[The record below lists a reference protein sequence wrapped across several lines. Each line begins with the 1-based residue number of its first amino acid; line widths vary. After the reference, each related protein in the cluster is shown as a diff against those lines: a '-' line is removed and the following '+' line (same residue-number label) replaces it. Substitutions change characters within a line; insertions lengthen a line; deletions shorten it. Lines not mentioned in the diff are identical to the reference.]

1 MKTKPERRGYLPR
14 VWLVDA
20 YRAGEQ
26 KQLRALAASLGW
38 PYQVISLRYRKWEV
52 QTNLFRGQD
61 LHGVDR
67 ARSSPLSPPW
77 PDLVLSAGMRNEPVC
92 RWIKEQSGGHSKTVF
107 IGRLWA
113 DPAHFDLV
121 VTTPQYRVPARPNVL
136 KNDLPLHRVN
146 RQALALAAEQWAPR
160 LQYLPRPYIAVN
172 IGGTSG
178 PYAFG
183 RRAAQRLMRDASA
196 LVEARGGSMLVTSS
210 ARTPAAVMDDIVAS
224 QDRVPMHF
232 YRWRPKDPDNP
243 YQGFLALAD
252 ELIVTADSIAMLSE
266 ACATG
271 RPLHMF
277 DLGMGPFSMRWDM
290 YYGREGK
297 PPMTPTSPSDRD
309 CERSDLQLLTLLY
322 RGLMRWGW
330 KHLTRDISQVHRR
343 LIESGLAQWLSLESS
358 LGRGGA
364 DAAEP
369 DVGREQQS
377 PDMRRALE
385 RIAALVDRS
394 RVVQA
399 SFR

>member
-1 MKTKPERRGYLPR
+1 MKTKPGRRSYTPR
-14 VWLVDA
+14 VWVVDA

-38 PYQVISLRYRKWEV
+38 PYQVISLKYRKWEV
-52 QTNLFRGQD
+52 KTNLFRGRD
-61 LHGVDR
+61 LRGVDL

-92 RWIKEQSGGHSKTVF
+92 RWIKEQSGGRSRIVF

-121 VTTPQYRVPARPNVL
+121 VTTPQYRLPARPNVL

-146 RQALALAAEQWAPR
+146 RQALALAAEQWAAR
-160 LQYLPRPYIAVN
+160 LQHLPRPYIAVN
-172 IGGTSG
+172 IGGNSG

-183 RRAAQRLMRDASA
+183 RRAAQRLMRDAGA
-196 LVEARGGSMLVTSS
+196 LAEARGGSLLVTSS
-210 ARTPAAVMDDIVAS
+210 ARTPAAIMDIVAR

-271 RPLHMF
+271 RPLYMF

-290 YYGREGK
+290 YYGRRNQAAAAQSANH
-297 PPMTPTSPSDRD
+297 PAQSCDQ
-309 CERSDLQLLTLLY
+309 SDLQLSTLLY

-343 LIESGLAQWLSLESS
+343 LIESGRARWLSLESC
-358 LGRGGA
+358 LGQDRAGGA
-364 DAAEP
+364 QSEDLE
-369 DVGREQQS
+369 QS

-385 RIAALVDRS
+385 RIAALLEQPRLA
-394 RVVQA
+394 QA
-399 SFR
+399 SAY

>member
-1 MKTKPERRGYLPR
+1 M
-14 VWLVDA
+14 DA

-38 PYQVISLRYRKWEV
+38 PYQVVSLQYRKWEV
-52 QTNLFRGQD
+52 KTNLFRGRD
-61 LHGVDR
+61 LRGVDR

-92 RWIKEQSGGHSKTVF
+92 RWIKEQSGGHSQIVF

-146 RQALALAAEQWAPR
+146 PQALAGAAEQWAPR
-160 LQYLPRPYIAVN
+160 LQHLPRPYIAVN
-172 IGGTSG
+172 IGGNSG

-183 RRAAQRLMRDASA
+183 KRAAERLMRDASA
-196 LVEARGGSMLVTSS
+196 LAQARGGSLLVTSS
-210 ARTPAAVMDDIVAS
+210 ARTPAVVMDIVAR
-224 QDRVPMHF
+224 QDRVPMYF
-232 YRWRPKDPDNP
+232 YRWQPKDPDNP

-277 DLGMGPFSMRWDM
+277 DLGVGPFSMRWDM
-290 YYGREGK
+290 YYGRQGK
-297 PPMTPTSPSDRD
+297 EPLVQTSQSDQACD
-309 CERSDLQLLTLLY
+309 QSDLQLSTLLY

-343 LIESGLAQWLSLESS
+343 LIESGRARWLSLESS
-358 LGRGGA
+358 LGRDRA
-364 DAAEP
+364 NEVDPKEEE
-369 DVGREQQS
+369 VQS
-377 PDMRRALE
+377 PDMHRALE
-385 RIAALVDRS
+385 RITALLEQPRLA
-394 RVVQA
+394 QA
-399 SFR
+399 TAY

>member
-1 MKTKPERRGYLPR
+1 M
-14 VWLVDA
+14 DA

-52 QTNLFRGQD
+52 KTNLFRGRD
-61 LHGVDR
+61 LRGVDQ

-92 RWIKEQSGGHSKTVF
+92 RWIKEQSGGHSKIVF
-107 IGRLWA
+107 LGRLWA

-121 VTTPQYRVPARPNVL
+121 VTTPQYRVPVRPNVL
-136 KNDLPLHRVN
+136 RNDLPLHRLN
-146 RQALALAAEQWAPR
+146 RQALALAAGQWAPR
-160 LQYLPRPYIAVN
+160 LQHLPRPYIAVN

-183 RRAAQRLMRDASA
+183 KRAARRLIRDASTLA
-196 LVEARGGSMLVTSS
+196 EARGGSLLVTSS
-210 ARTPAAVMDDIVAS
+210 ARTPKAVMDTVAG
-224 QDRVPMHF
+224 QDRVPMHC

-297 PPMTPTSPSDRD
+297 QPMAAPTCSSEQD
-309 CERSDLQLLTLLY
+309 CERSDLQLSTLLY

-343 LIESGLAQWLSLESS
+343 LIESGRAQWLSLESS
-358 LGRGGA
+358 LERDGF
-364 DAAEP
+364 DAAEAE
-369 DVGREQQS
+369 VGQEQQS

-385 RIAALVDRS
+385 RIAALLDRS
-394 RVVQA
+394 GIVAV
-399 SFR
+399 

>member
-1 MKTKPERRGYLPR
+1 MKTKPGRRSYTPR
-14 VWLVDA
+14 VWVVDA

-38 PYQVISLRYRKWEV
+38 PYLVVSLKYRKWEIK
-52 QTNLFRGQD
+52 TNLFRGRD
-61 LHGVDR
+61 LRGVDR

-92 RWIKEQSGGHSKTVF
+92 RWIKEQSGGHSKIVF

-121 VTTPQYRVPARPNVL
+121 VTTPQYRVPARSNVL

-172 IGGTSG
+172 IGGNSG

-183 RRAAQRLMRDASA
+183 RRAAQRLMRDAGA
-196 LVEARGGSMLVTSS
+196 LAEARGGSLLVTSS
-210 ARTPAAVMDDIVAS
+210 ARTPAAVLDIVAR

-290 YYGREGK
+290 YYGRQNQAALAQ
-297 PPMTPTSPSDRD
+297 TSNHSAQSCDQ
-309 CERSDLQLLTLLY
+309 SDLQLSTLLY

-343 LIESGLAQWLSLESS
+343 LIESGRAQWLSPEFS
-358 LGRGGA
+358 LSPVGA

-369 DVGREQQS
+369 AAGQEQQS

-385 RIAALVDRS
+385 RIAALLERS
-394 RVVQA
+394 GIVTV
-399 SFR
+399 

>member
-1 MKTKPERRGYLPR
+1 MPR
-14 VWLVDA
+14 VWIVDA

-38 PYQVISLRYRKWEV
+38 PYQVVSLRYRKWEIR
-52 QTNLFRGQD
+52 TTLFRGRD
-61 LHGVDR
+61 LRGIDR

-92 RWIKEQSGGHSKTVF
+92 RWIKEHSGGHSKIVF

-146 RQALALAAEQWAPR
+146 RQALAVAAEQWAPR
-160 LQYLPRPYIAVN
+160 LKHLPRPYIAVN
-172 IGGTSG
+172 IGGNSG

-183 RRAAQRLMRDASA
+183 KRAAQRLMRDASA
-196 LVEARGGSMLVTSS
+196 LAQSRGGSLLVTSS
-210 ARTPAAVMDDIVAS
+210 ARTPAAVLDIVAG

-271 RPLHMF
+271 QPLHMF
-277 DLGMGPFSMRWDM
+277 DLGVGPFSMRWDM
-290 YYGREGK
+290 YYGRRNKE
-297 PPMTPTSPSDRD
+297 PVPQTTPSEQLCDQ
-309 CERSDLQLLTLLY
+309 SDLQLSTLLY

-343 LIESGLAQWLSLESS
+343 LIESGRARWLSLESS
-358 LGRGGA
+358 LGPEQTEVQPPA
-364 DAAEP
+364 VEH
-369 DVGREQQS
+369 QQS
-377 PDMRRALE
+377 PDMCRALE
-385 RIAALVDRS
+385 RIAALLEPPRL
-394 RVVQA
+394 VQA
-399 SFR
+399 SAY